1 MAVYQ
6 IVFSPTGGTE
16 NCAYI
21 VATTL
26 NSNAETIDLTDRA
39 VDFTKVVIAPE
50 DICVIAVPSFGGRVP
65 AVALERLAQIKGN
78 GAKAI
83 LMAVYGNRE
92 IDDTL
97 LELKEVAEKRLSAIR
112 EFTFMHKITHFRE
125 TLCKSL
131 FFHIIQSKFLDTWRV
146 DDITAES
153 QRKHLREC
161 CCMFSFFVDIRY
173 IAHSHVQIW
182 IQSVDESRLTHAR
195 MT

>member
-1 MAVYQ
+1 MAVLQ

-39 VDFTKVVIAPE
+39 VDFTKVVVAPE
-50 DICVIAVPSFGGRVP
+50 DVCVIAVPSFGGRVP

-97 LELKEVAEKRLSAIR
+97 LELKEVAENAGFKLSLPSVPWQ
-112 EFTFMHKITHFRE
+112 KILWFPN
-125 TLCKSL
+125 LQLIVLMCKT
-131 FFHIIQSKFLDTWRV
+131 KWNWN
-146 DDITAES
+146 AS
-153 QRKHLREC
+153 QLKLLLALQLA
-161 CCMFSFFVDIRY
+161 Y
-173 IAHSHVQIW
+173 
-182 IQSVDESRLTHAR
+182 LKK
-195 MT
+195 